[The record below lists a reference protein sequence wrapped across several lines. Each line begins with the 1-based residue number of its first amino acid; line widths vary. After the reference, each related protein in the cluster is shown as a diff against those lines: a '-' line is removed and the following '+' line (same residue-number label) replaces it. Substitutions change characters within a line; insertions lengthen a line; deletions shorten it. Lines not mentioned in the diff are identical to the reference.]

1 MCHFESLTLHC
12 VKVSTD
18 KHSVQRLLDCSSVR
32 NVNHKPDVSFS
43 AYVNDNIKLQKLRED
58 LKWM

>member
-1 MCHFESLTLHC
+1 MEASQAVLIDFGAARTYGNSE
-12 VKVSTD
+12 
-18 KHSVQRLLDCSSVR
+18 
-32 NVNHKPDVSFS
+32 NAPDVSFS